1 MWTQRWFVS
10 QEGPDFLVFQ
20 TPLPH
25 FLDCTLLNSLR
36 FLFILFN
43 TISFSFPCFSLTFSS
58 ISIFLPHFSFFLLCF
73 HFLSKA
79 FSFLLPF
86 NPCVYQVG
94 RDPWLT
100 SALFSFWRVW
110 GCTESDTTEAQS
122 LQLYPTLR
130 NPMEHQAPLS
140 RRFSRQEYWS
150 GLLFSSSRG
159 SSWPRVGT
167 CTSCRSCIAGRFFTH
182 WAIWEVHFPSRD
194 PSSCPII
201 HSVTLLWQFIISFM
215 SLKTV
220 PPSYSRKMLAGREW
234 QDILRVM
241 KENNL
246 QPRLLYPARISFRYE
261 GELRSFTDKQKLRE
275 FSTTK
280 PALQQ
285 MLKDLL

>member
-25 FLDCTLLNSLR
+25 SLDCTLLNFLR

-100 SALFSFWRVW
+100 LALFSFWCVW
-110 GCTESDTTEAQS
+110 GRTESDATEAHS
-122 LQLYPTLR
+122 LQLYPTLC

-150 GLLFSSSRG
+150 GLLFPPPG
-159 SSWPRVGT
+159 DLP
-167 CTSCRSCIAGRFFTH
+167 
-182 WAIWEVHFPSRD
+182 D
-194 PSSCPII
+194 PGLEPA
-201 HSVTLLWQFIISFM
+201 
-215 SLKTV
+215 
-220 PPSYSRKMLAGREW
+220 PPA
-234 QDILRVM
+234 D
-241 KENNL
+241 
-246 QPRLLYPARISFRYE
+246 
-261 GELRSFTDKQKLRE
+261 
-275 FSTTK
+275 
-280 PALQQ
+280 PALQADS
-285 MLKDLL
+285 LPTEPSGKFIFLLETPPVAHNILCDSPVTVYNQFYEP